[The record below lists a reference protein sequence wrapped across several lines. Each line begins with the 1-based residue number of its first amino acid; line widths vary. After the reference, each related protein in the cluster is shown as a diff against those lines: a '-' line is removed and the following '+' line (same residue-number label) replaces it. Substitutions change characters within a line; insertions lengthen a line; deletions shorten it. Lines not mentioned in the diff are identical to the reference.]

1 MLDTVREFIQQMMC
15 KIYSLALPGS
25 TVHLPAPVRTGPGG
39 RCKERDK
46 RVRALKR

>member
-25 TVHLPAPVRTGPGG
+25 TVHLL
-39 RCKERDK
+39 CKERDK